1 MYLLLMEIQIQ
12 VMFLTKVL
20 NEEVFSASF
29 ILDGREFQSLEAVK
43 AKERRVAEVLHEGR
57 DKFNR

>member
-1 MYLLLMEIQIQ
+1 
-12 VMFLTKVL
+12 MFLTKVL
-20 NEEVFSASF
+20 NEEVFSTSF